1 MKPNDEWFTADRELD
16 ECRLFAG
23 CGPDEIFDLD
33 PCCSRARG
41 MLGLRPTALRFI
53 PPEEDGLLLPW
64 SGDVF
69 CNPPYSEIHKWT
81 SKGVDEILEGRAKS
95 VTFLLPANRT
105 EQPWFQELMY
115 SKYIGLSYWLE
126 LKWLAGRRGFID
138 PSGKMQKSPRF
149 GLMLVKVTESYP
161 LLARFG

>member
-69 CNPPYSEIHKWT
+69 CNPPYSEVHKWT
-81 SKGVDEILEGRAKS
+81 SKGISEVLKDRAKS

-105 EQPWFQELMY
+105 EQPWFQDLVY
-115 SKYIGLSYWLE
+115 PRGLLFYWLQF
-126 LKWLAGRRGFID
+126 KFLAGRRGFID
-138 PSGKMQKSPRF
+138 ANGNLQKSPRF
-149 GLMLVKVTESYP
+149 GLMIVHLTKKNYP
-161 LLARFG
+161 G

>member
-69 CNPPYSEIHKWT
+69 CNPPYSEVHKWT
-81 SKGVDEILEGRAKS
+81 SKGISEVLKDRAKS

-105 EQPWFQELMY
+105 EQPWFQDLVY
-115 SKYIGLSYWLE
+115 PRGLLFYWLQF
-126 LKWLAGRRGFID
+126 KFLAGRRGFID
-138 PSGKMQKSPRF
+138 ANGNLQKSPRF
-149 GLMLVKVTESYP
+149 GLMIAHLTKKNYP
-161 LLARFG
+161 G

>member
-41 MLGLRPTALRFI
+41 LLGLRPTALRFI
-53 PPEEDGLLLPW
+53 PPEDDGLFLPW

-81 SKGVDEILEGRAKS
+81 SKGVDEVLDGRAKS

-105 EQPWFQELMY
+105 EQPWFQDLIY
-115 SKYIGLSYWLE
+115 LKDLLFYWLE
-126 LKWLAGRRGFID
+126 FKFLAGRRGFID
-138 PSGKMQKSPRF
+138 TKGNLQKSPRF
-149 GLMLVKVTESYP
+149 GLLIAKLTKVTT
-161 LLARFG
+161 FG